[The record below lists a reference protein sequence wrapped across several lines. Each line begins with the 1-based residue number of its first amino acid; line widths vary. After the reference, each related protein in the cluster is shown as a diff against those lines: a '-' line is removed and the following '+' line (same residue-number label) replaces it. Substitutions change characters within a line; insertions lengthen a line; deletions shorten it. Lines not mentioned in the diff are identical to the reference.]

1 MRTFSKIPVGI
12 AVACALLLG
21 PFSRASHAGIRM
33 DGTEF
38 QSGSEASRLDAS
50 TRAASPTTSI
60 PPNRMVYTFG
70 QAILAKGEIT
80 NAVNGQAV
88 KIGLG
93 YDFNAQNTTSWGC
106 TCPNQGTVV
115 IDAED
120 DAVNIS
126 NVINALFYNGP
137 NPHDPLCPVLRIDA
151 DCDGFT
157 TAADLS
163 IIINLVFF
171 NGPEPCEPC
180 ATE

>member
-1 MRTFSKIPVGI
+1 MRTYSNVPVGL
-12 AVACALLLG
+12 AVAFVLLLG
-21 PFSRASHAGIRM
+21 LLHSESRAGIRM

-38 QSGSEASRLDAS
+38 QSGSQASKLDAS
-50 TRAASPTTSI
+50 TRAASPTISI
-60 PPNRMVYTFG
+60 PPNRLVYTFG

-80 NAVNGQAV
+80 NAATGEAV

-93 YDFNAQNTTSWGC
+93 YDFNAQNTTFWGC

-115 IDAED
+115 TDAED

-126 NVINALFYNGP
+126 NAINALFYNGP
-137 NPHDPLCPVLRIDA
+137 NPHDPLCPVFRIDA

-163 IIINLVFF
+163 ILINQVFF
-171 NGPEPCEPC
+171 NGPAPCEPC
-180 ATE
+180 TTE